1 MSAGTDLALIAMVRR
16 VFLEEGLELTP
27 DMLGAR
33 ESGMGPI
40 ETWINSP
47 LPHLAGSTLLNAFR
61 SGLNEEAIRAAVR
74 GALRASEAGATGGMI
89 DGTYGS

>member
-33 ESGMGPI
+33 ESGLGPI
-40 ETWINSP
+40 EAWINSP
-47 LPHLAGSTLLNAFR
+47 LRHLAGGTLLEAFR
-61 SGLNEEAIRAAVR
+61 SGMKEDAIRAAVR
-74 GALRASEAGATGGMI
+74 DTLVALKPRQPAE
-89 DGTYGS
+89 